1 MKPREM
7 LEKILKGS
15 NYLGTFSLPEVL
27 TFAAFRHLNAIA
39 AAKDGDREYYLAV
52 LNGEPEGAIYV
63 DADGTLF
70 GDNAVVRMRADLN
83 YLISEV
89 KPDII
94 DALVMGCR
102 IFEKGHIRKNMSS
115 PVPEIG
121 EKSRGYGIVSL
132 SVLREKIPQN
142 GVRVSIRKDGK
153 IVGSDIT
160 TGNGEVSF
168 RVMYG
173 TYTCLV
179 QDRSRTVTHFQIRF
193 DESHPSHILDI

>member
-1 MKPREM
+1 
-7 LEKILKGS
+7 
-15 NYLGTFSLPEVL
+15 
-27 TFAAFRHLNAIA
+27 
-39 AAKDGDREYYLAV
+39 
-52 LNGEPEGAIYV
+52 
-63 DADGTLF
+63 
-70 GDNAVVRMRADLN
+70 
-83 YLISEV
+83 
-89 KPDII
+89 
-94 DALVMGCR
+94 MGCR

-115 PVPEIG
+115 PVVEIG
-121 EKSRGYGIVSL
+121 ERSRGYGVISL
-132 SVLREKIPQN
+132 AVQRKKIPQN

-179 QDRSRTVTHFQIRF
+179 QDRSRTVTHFEVPF

>member
-121 EKSRGYGIVSL
+121 EKSRGYGIISL

-179 QDRSRTVTHFQIRF
+179 QDRSRTVTHFQIPF

>member
-121 EKSRGYGIVSL
+121 EKSRGYGIISL

>member
-1 MKPREM
+1 MKHKEM

-15 NYLGTFSLPEVL
+15 KILGSFSLSETL

-39 AAKDGDREYYLAV
+39 AAKEGDREYYLAL

-63 DADGTLF
+63 DADGELF
-70 GDNAVVRMRADLN
+70 GDNAVVRMRADLK
-83 YLISEV
+83 YVMSEV

-115 PVPEIG
+115 PVVEIG
-121 EKSRGYGIVSL
+121 ERSRGYGVISL
-132 SVLREKIPQN
+132 AVQRKKIPQN

-179 QDRSRTVTHFQIRF
+179 QDRSRTVTHFEVPF